1 MQHVREIVT
10 RSGRSS
16 AYANEMAGLG
26 YDIAYPHLD
35 STYRSRHAGTV
46 DASIGIQSLTSDPSR
61 SV

>member
-1 MQHVREIVT
+1 VREIVT

-35 STYRSRHAGTV
+35 SSYRSRHCRNGGRL
-46 DASIGIQSLTSDPSR
+46 DRHPESDVWP
-61 SV
+61 